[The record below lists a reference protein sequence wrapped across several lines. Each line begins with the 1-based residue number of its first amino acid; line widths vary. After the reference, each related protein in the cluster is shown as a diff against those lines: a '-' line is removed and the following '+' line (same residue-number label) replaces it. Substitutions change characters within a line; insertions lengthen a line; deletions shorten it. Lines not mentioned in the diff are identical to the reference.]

1 MGLVR
6 RRKFLLFLL
15 LLVFLLSLYIFSLQR
30 ELSARLAAED
40 FSHFNNVTGAAGLIV
55 PNLVHFIHF
64 DQESVDFVA
73 LVCILSAFYNHE
85 PSIVYLHTNVGKKL
99 RTGEK
104 SRYLRILEAILGPRL
119 LVGCSRY
126 FSVFIFSR
134 EIVLSQN
141 FLSYTERRQGQ
152 ILSLL
157 FGNFSKKSKIIDKNL
172 FSARE
177 HRIFRHPKV
186 GKDILSYF
194 FLIFSYLKHLKAFDL
209 QTQQGHF
216 HPWSF
221 LFGLKIQV

>member
-64 DQESVDFVA
+64 DQESLDFVA
-73 LVCILSAFYNHE
+73 LVCILSAYYNHE
-85 PSIVYLHTNVGKKL
+85 PSIVYLHTNVGNKL

-119 LVGCSRY
+119 LVGCSPY
-126 FSVFIFSR
+126 FPFLFFPARFWSR
-134 EIVLSQN
+134 EI
-141 FLSYTERRQGQ
+141 
-152 ILSLL
+152 ILMV
-157 FGNFSKKSKIIDKNL
+157 
-172 FSARE
+172 FSAGE
-177 HRIFRHPKV
+177 YCIFQIKV
-186 GKDILSYF
+186 GIDILSDF
-194 FLIFSYLKHLKAFDL
+194 FL
-209 QTQQGHF
+209 F
-216 HPWSF
+216 HT
-221 LFGLKIQV
+221 LNI